1 MFKIN
6 KLIKKTVGLSPTVF
20 YFRIM
25 KYLKSIFCFSLI
37 VLTIL
42 ACSKDSEDEIDQVP
56 QFDRSSILE
65 NYADNIIIPRYNDF
79 ESELDKLK
87 IAVDDF
93 TQSPNTSSFD
103 QLHDKWLSAYK
114 KWQHTLKCSTSRK
127 AEEINVF

>member
-6 KLIKKTVGLSPTVF
+6 KLKKTVGLSPTVF

-37 VLTIL
+37 VLTIV

-65 NYADNIIIPRYNDF
+65 NYT
-79 ESELDKLK
+79 DKSL
-87 IAVDDF
+87 
-93 TQSPNTSSFD
+93 
-103 QLHDKWLSAYK
+103 
-114 KWQHTLKCSTSRK
+114 
-127 AEEINVF
+127 